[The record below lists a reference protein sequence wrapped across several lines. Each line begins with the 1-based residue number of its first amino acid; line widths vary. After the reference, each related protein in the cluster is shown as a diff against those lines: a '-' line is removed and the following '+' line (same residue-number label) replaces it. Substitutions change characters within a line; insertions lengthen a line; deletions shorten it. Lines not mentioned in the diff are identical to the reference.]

1 MGGSYSGQVCTTY
14 NRVTSVRITYLL
26 PDRLLGFSCE
36 IQITKWDNKGCR
48 RWGMRGFF
56 PNSNLPTAKS
66 ADPQLM
72 KENEVTYPRESGIAG
87 HTKQSS
93 MAEDEDVRQGER
105 AFGQSVQVMF
115 DYGKQQRM
123 SLSFPLNPFC
133 FRRWLLL

>member
-14 NRVTSVRITYLL
+14 NRVTGVRITYLL

-93 MAEDEDVRQGER
+93 MAEDRSGYVEGASGQG
-105 AFGQSVQVMF
+105 V
-115 DYGKQQRM
+115 
-123 SLSFPLNPFC
+123 
-133 FRRWLLL
+133 

>member
-14 NRVTSVRITYLL
+14 NRVTGVRITYLL

-93 MAEDEDVRQGER
+93 MAEDEDVR
-105 AFGQSVQVMF
+105 
-115 DYGKQQRM
+115 
-123 SLSFPLNPFC
+123 
-133 FRRWLLL
+133 